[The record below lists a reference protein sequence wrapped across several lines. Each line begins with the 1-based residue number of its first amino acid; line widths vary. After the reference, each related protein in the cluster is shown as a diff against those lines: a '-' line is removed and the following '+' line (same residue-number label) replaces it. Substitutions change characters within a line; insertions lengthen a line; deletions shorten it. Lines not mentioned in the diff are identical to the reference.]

1 MSAIIYW
8 LAIQLYAIVVRIAA
22 LFNPKARSFIAGR
35 EGLLSTIRYALVN
48 ERRPR
53 IWIHCASVGEFEQGR
68 PLIVQLREKY
78 PNYAFVLTF
87 FSPSGYELRKDYEGV
102 DYVFYMPF
110 DGLYNAKK
118 FVKMVKPELAIFV
131 KYELWY
137 FYLRQLAKRGV
148 PTILASAIFR
158 KKQLFFKWYGVL
170 HRRMLHVFE
179 HIFVQDVGSLH
190 LLNSVNIDN
199 VSVSGDT
206 RFDRVINANKQIE
219 FSHDI
224 IESFTADHKVI
235 VAGSTWPADERLLK
249 EVVSKLPRKWRIIL
263 VPHEVHDAHIEYI
276 ETLFKG
282 NTIRWTEWETRAD
295 KDKQVLI
302 VDKMGLLLKLY
313 QFADVA
319 WIGGGV
325 GKTGLHNTLEAA
337 VFGKPIIHG
346 ENFSKFKEAK
356 DLIELNAS
364 FAVRKATE
372 VIDLLDHW
380 EKDTAAYSL
389 ACKNAHS
396 YVLSNA
402 GATATIMDHIAAKKL
417 LTVS

>member
-1 MSAIIYW
+1 MSTIIYW
-8 LAIQLYAIVVRIAA
+8 LAIQLYAIAVRIAA

-53 IWIHCASVGEFEQGR
+53 VWIHCASVGEFEQGR

-110 DGLYNAKK
+110 DGVYNAKR
-118 FVKMVKPELAIFV
+118 FVKMVAPELAVFV

-137 FYLRQLAKRGV
+137 FYLKQLAKRGV

-158 KKQLFFKWYGVL
+158 KKQLFFKWYGFL
-170 HRRMLHVFE
+170 HRRMLNVFD
-179 HIFVQDVGSLH
+179 HIFVQDKGSLH
-190 LLNSVNIDN
+190 LLNGINVDN
-199 VSVSGDT
+199 VSISGDT

-219 FSHDI
+219 FSHSI
-224 IESFTADHKVI
+224 IDSFTQNHKVI

-249 EVVSKLPRKWRIIL
+249 EVINRIPEKWKLIL
-263 VPHEVHDAHIEYI
+263 VPHEVHNAHIEYI
-276 ETLFKG
+276 ETLFKEQ
-282 NTIRWTEWETRAD
+282 TTRWTTYEENHAD
-295 KDKQVLI
+295 KKVLI
-302 VDKMGLLLKLY
+302 IDKMGLLLKLY

-346 ENFSKFKEAK
+346 ENYSKFKEAK

-372 VIDLLDHW
+372 VIDLLTLW
-380 EKDTAAYSL
+380 EKDKASYNL
-389 ACKNAHS
+389 ACKNAQD

-402 GATATIMDHIAAKKL
+402 GATDTIMDYIEAKKL